1 MARRGVYLRIEEHN
15 AMKAMDRISKLWR
28 VDNIFY
34 GSLVVLIL
42 VYYFEF
48 NQAEMFINPDTP
60 AYIEFNQSRTS
71 GYPLF
76 LWLTRAAFG
85 VVEGAAQ
92 AQLALSA
99 AAYAFLGWSIY
110 KVFHAPVAALVLVY
124 FLVSHPE
131 LAWHQPHIMTES
143 LFITLLCV
151 MMGTLMILLV
161 KPRWWLAAVSALACG
176 LAIMIRPVGV
186 SLLPVWPILLWF
198 IWRRCD
204 GRHIRVIAAIVV
216 PIALCLLV
224 DHAVWRAY
232 HGLKVRTDLV
242 VTNLHL
248 FSKALMIQS
257 EPEPAGLDEELARY
271 IAIGR
276 EVMAPVRELI
286 DGAPDQRTRAY
297 LLTRFES
304 TAPYRIYERAL
315 RSYEQRP
322 LRSAKW
328 NHSYQIRGEAGWAA
342 LASAPVD
349 WVKNAIVHYWGL
361 WTAASGNFT
370 PDSAMRYNAYI
381 KDTYVEHIHGPLFRD
396 AVYVPYAV
404 VPGERLYRWGMML
417 GFCASVLSLALAVS
431 RRMCRGMDAT
441 DNRLVAAGLAGLMV
455 HGYFLVI
462 GLFAF
467 GLGRYAIPMFPLLAV
482 CCLLSADWALEKS
495 FGIFSRLRG
504 PGSDHGRRGAGYS
517 R

>member
-1 MARRGVYLRIEEHN
+1 MNEMNQIY
-15 AMKAMDRISKLWR
+15 KLWS
-28 VDNIFY
+28 VDSVFY
-34 GSLVVLIL
+34 GSLIVLIL
-42 VYYFEF
+42 MYYFGL
-48 NQAEMFINPDTP
+48 NQAEIFINPDTP
-60 AYIEFNQSRTS
+60 GYIEFNQSRTS

-85 VVEGAAQ
+85 VVEGAARV
-92 AQLALSA
+92 QLALSA

-110 KVFHAPVAALVLVY
+110 KVFHAPVSALVLIY

-131 LAWHQPHIMTES
+131 LARHQPHIMTES

-151 MMGTLMILLV
+151 MMGALMILLV

-176 LAIMIRPVGV
+176 LAIMVRPVGV
-186 SLLPVWPILLWF
+186 SLLPLWPIVLWF

-204 GRHIRVIAAIVV
+204 GQHIRVIAAIVV

-224 DHAVWRAY
+224 DRAVWHAY
-232 HGLKVRTDLV
+232 HGLKVRADLV
-242 VTNLHL
+242 VTNLHV
-248 FSKALMIQS
+248 FTKALMIQS
-257 EPEPAGLDEELARY
+257 EPEPVGLDKELDRFM
-271 IAIGR
+271 AIGR
-276 EVMAPVRELI
+276 EAMAPVRDLI

-297 LLTRFES
+297 LLARFES
-304 TAPYRIYERAL
+304 AAPYRIYERTL
-315 RSYEQRP
+315 RSYEKEP
-322 LRSAKW
+322 LRSTKW

-361 WTAASGNFT
+361 WIAASGNFT
-370 PDSAMRYNAYI
+370 PDSAMRYNDYI

-396 AVYVPYAV
+396 AVYVPYTV
-404 VPGERLYRWGMML
+404 EPGGALYRWGMML
-417 GFCASVLSLALAVS
+417 SFCASVLSLALAVS
-431 RRMCRGMDAT
+431 QRTCRGMDAT

-455 HGYFLVI
+455 HGYFLVV

-467 GLGRYAIPMFPLLAV
+467 GLGRYATVMFPLLAV
-482 CCLLSADWALEKS
+482 CCLLSADWVLEKS
-495 FGIFSRLRG
+495 LGIFSRPRL
-504 PGSDHGRRGAGYS
+504 GSNRGRREAVYS